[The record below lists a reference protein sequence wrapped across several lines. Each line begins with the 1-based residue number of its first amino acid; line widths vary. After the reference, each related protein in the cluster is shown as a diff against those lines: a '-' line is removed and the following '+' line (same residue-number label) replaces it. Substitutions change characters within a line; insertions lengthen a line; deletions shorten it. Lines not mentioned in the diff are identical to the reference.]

1 MMRVEWRGSN
11 RRWEMAR
18 VEWRGANGEGRMG
31 NEEWRSLREYLAC
44 YRLPV
49 SSCPVASH
57 SKAAD

>member
-1 MMRVEWRGSN
+1 MARGEWRGAN
-11 RRWEMAR
+11 DEGRMGNG
-18 VEWRGANGEGRMG
+18 EWRGANGKWGMG